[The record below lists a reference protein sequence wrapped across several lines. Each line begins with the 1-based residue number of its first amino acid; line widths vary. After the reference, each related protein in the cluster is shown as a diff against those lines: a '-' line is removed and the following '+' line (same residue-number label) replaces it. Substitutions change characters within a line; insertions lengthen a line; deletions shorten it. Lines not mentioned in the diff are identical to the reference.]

1 MKCGFLY
8 ATIGVILSKWEVF
21 MAADGNNKSMALF
34 GEQSIRR
41 EWDAEEEKWWFSV
54 VDVVGALT
62 DSVDSSAYWRKLKQ
76 RLKEEGAETV
86 TNCHGLKMRASDGK
100 MRLTDVADQ
109 TQLLRIIQSIPSKKA
124 EPFKRWL
131 AEVGSERL
139 DQMADPERSIHQAL
153 RDYKRLGYS
162 DSWIDQRLKSIE
174 IRKDLTDAWAEHG
187 VTGGQFA
194 SLTDIIYKTWA
205 GKTAKEYKQHKGLK
219 KENLRDN
226 MTNGE
231 LLMNMLAEYS
241 TTSITNAKNPQSY
254 SENMDCAKEGGNIA
268 KVAREQLEA
277 RTGAKIVSELNAG
290 EIRRQKIPEGVIRR
304 LGPSEDKTQANKLT
318 EAEDGGDATKYKNN
332 IAMLRRMRGFT
343 QVYMAEKLG
352 VARQTYINIEKG
364 LKELTISQV
373 KILEEELQVT
383 FEDLLG
389 IGENSAQLDYR
400 KYLK

>member
-1 MKCGFLY
+1 MAEEKKMK
-8 ATIGVILSKWEVF
+8 
-21 MAADGNNKSMALF
+21 NKSIALF
-34 GEQSIRR
+34 GEQGIRR
-41 EWDAEEEKWWFSV
+41 EWDVEEEKWWFSV
-54 VDVVGALT
+54 VDVVRVLT
-62 DSVDSSAYWRKLKQ
+62 DQPDTDGARNYWKVLKN
-76 RLKEEGAETV
+76 RIKNEGDQLV
-86 TNCHGLKMRASDGK
+86 TNCNRLRLRAEDGK

-139 DQMADPERSIHQAL
+139 DQMADPEKSIHQAL

-174 IRKDLTDAWAEHG
+174 IRKDLTDSWANHG
-187 VTGGQFA
+187 VAGSQFA

-205 GKTAKEYKQHKGLK
+205 GKTAKEYKEHKGLK

-241 TTSITNAKNPQSY
+241 TTSITNAKNPQTY
-254 SENMDCAKEGGNIA
+254 NENIDCAKEGGNIA
-268 KVAREQLEA
+268 KIAREQLEA
-277 RTGAKIVSELNAG
+277 KTGKKVVSELNAG
-290 EIRRQKIPEGVIRR
+290 EIQRQKLVMPEFDTSEIQHQKFVAPEPSVSKNRRQGLLEGEVE
-304 LGPSEDKTQANKLT
+304 EDV
-318 EAEDGGDATKYKNN
+318 TKYKNN
-332 IAMLRRMRGFT
+332 IAMLRRMRGLT

-364 LKELTISQV
+364 LKELTLSQV
-373 KILEEELQVT
+373 RILEDELQVA

-389 IGENSAQLDYR
+389 IDASDGQSMYK

>member
-1 MKCGFLY
+1 
-8 ATIGVILSKWEVF
+8 

-54 VDVVGALT
+54 VDVVKALT
-62 DSVDSSAYWRKLKQ
+62 DQPNTRGATLYWGKLKQ
-76 RLKEEGAETV
+76 RLKEEGDELL
-86 TNCHGLKMRASDGK
+86 TNCQQLKLEAADGK
-100 MRLTDVADQ
+100 RYKTDVADQ

-174 IRKDLTDAWAEHG
+174 IRKDLTNAWAEHG
-187 VTGGQFA
+187 VAGGQFA

-241 TTSITNAKNPQSY
+241 TTSITNAKKPQSY
-254 SENMDCAKEGGNIA
+254 SENVDCAKEGGSIA

-277 RTGAKIVSELNAG
+277 RTGEKIVSELNAG
-290 EIRRQKIPEGVIRR
+290 EIRRQKMPEGDTQI
-304 LGPSEDKTQANKLT
+304 LESLDDKTQGVNLAKGEN
-318 EAEDGGDATKYKNN
+318 EEDITKYKNN
-332 IAMLRRMRGFT
+332 IAILRRMRGLT

-364 LKELTISQV
+364 LKELTVSQV
-373 KILEEELQVT
+373 KILEEELQAT

>member
-1 MKCGFLY
+1 
-8 ATIGVILSKWEVF
+8 
-21 MAADGNNKSMALF
+21 MAADSNNKSMALF

-54 VDVVGALT
+54 IDVVQALT
-62 DSVDSSAYWRKLKQ
+62 GTDNPRRYWSDLKRQ
-76 RLKEEGAETV
+76 LKEEGSEMYEKIV
-86 TNCHGLKMRASDGK
+86 QLKMRAPDGK

-139 DQMADPERSIHQAL
+139 DQMADPERSIQQAL

-174 IRKDLTDAWAEHG
+174 IRKDLTDAWVEHG

-254 SENMDCAKEGGNIA
+254 SENVDCAKEGGNIA
-268 KVAREQLEA
+268 KSAREQLEA
-277 RTGAKIVSELNAG
+277 RTGEKIVSELNAG
-290 EIRRQKIPEGVIRR
+290 EIRHQKIPEGNTQM
-304 LGPSEDKTQANKLT
+304 LESLKDKTQSKVFAKGEN
-318 EAEDGGDATKYKNN
+318 EEDATKYKNN
-332 IAMLRRMRGFT
+332 IAILRRMRGLT
-343 QVYMAEKLG
+343 QVYMAKKLG

-364 LKELTISQV
+364 LKELTVSQV

>member
-1 MKCGFLY
+1 MAEEKKMK
-8 ATIGVILSKWEVF
+8 
-21 MAADGNNKSMALF
+21 NKSIALF
-34 GEQSIRR
+34 GEQGIRR
-41 EWDAEEEKWWFSV
+41 EWDAEEEKWWFSII
-54 VDVVGALT
+54 DVVQALT
-62 DSVDSSAYWRKLKQ
+62 GTDNPRRYWSDLKRQ
-76 RLKEEGAETV
+76 LKEEGSQMYEKIV
-86 TNCHGLKMRASDGK
+86 QLKLRAPDGK

-109 TQLLRIIQSIPSKKA
+109 IQLLRIIQSIPSKKA
-124 EPFKRWL
+124 EPFKCWL

-153 RDYKRLGYS
+153 RDYRRLGYS

-174 IRKDLTDAWAEHG
+174 IRKDLTDSWANHG
-187 VTGGQFA
+187 VAGSQFA

-205 GKTAKEYKQHKGLK
+205 GKTAKEYKEHKGLK

-241 TTSITNAKNPQSY
+241 TTSITNAKNPQTY
-254 SENMDCAKEGGNIA
+254 NENVDCAKEGGNIA
-268 KVAREQLEA
+268 KIAREQLEA
-277 RTGAKIVSELNAG
+277 KTGKEVVSELNVG
-290 EIRRQKIPEGVIRR
+290 EIQRQKLVASEVDVSEIQSQKLPEGEVE
-304 LGPSEDKTQANKLT
+304 EDV
-318 EAEDGGDATKYKNN
+318 TKYKNN
-332 IAMLRRMRGFT
+332 IAMLRRMRGLT

-364 LKELTISQV
+364 LKELTLSQV

-389 IGENSAQLDYR
+389 IDTSDGDLTYR

>member
-1 MKCGFLY
+1 MVEEKKMK
-8 ATIGVILSKWEVF
+8 
-21 MAADGNNKSMALF
+21 NKSIALF
-34 GEQSIRR
+34 GEQRIRR
-41 EWDAEEEKWWFSV
+41 EWDVEEEKWWFSV
-54 VDVVGALT
+54 IDVVGVLT
-62 DSVDSSAYWRKLKQ
+62 DQPNTRGATLYWSKLKQ
-76 RLKEEGAETV
+76 RLKEEGDELL
-86 TNCHGLKMRASDGK
+86 TNCQQLKLMSSDGK
-100 MRLTDVADQ
+100 KYKTDVADQ

-174 IRKDLTDAWAEHG
+174 IRKDLTDSWANHG
-187 VTGGQFA
+187 VAGSQFA

-205 GKTAKEYKQHKGLK
+205 GKTAKEYREHKGLK

-241 TTSITNAKNPQSY
+241 TTSITNAKNPQTY
-254 SENMDCAKEGGNIA
+254 NENVDCAKEGGNIA
-268 KVAREQLEA
+268 KIAKEQLEA
-277 RTGAKIVSELNAG
+277 KTGKRVVSELNASEMQRQEFAISEVNDG
-290 EIRRQKIPEGVIRR
+290 EIQHK
-304 LGPSEDKTQANKLT
+304 KLSRG
-318 EAEDGGDATKYKNN
+318 EVEEDATKYKNN
-332 IAMLRRMRGFT
+332 IAMLRRMRGLT
-343 QVYMAEKLG
+343 QVYMAKKLG

-364 LKELTISQV
+364 LKELTLSQARL
-373 KILEEELQVT
+373 LEDELQVT

-389 IGENSAQLDYR
+389 IDAGGEQSVYR
-400 KYLK
+400 KYL

>member
-1 MKCGFLY
+1 MAEEKKMK
-8 ATIGVILSKWEVF
+8 K
-21 MAADGNNKSMALF
+21 KSIALF
-34 GEQSIRR
+34 GEQGIRR

-54 VDVVGALT
+54 VDVVRVLT
-62 DSVDSSAYWRKLKQ
+62 DQPDTDGARNYWKVLKN
-76 RLKEEGAETV
+76 RIKNEGDQLV
-86 TNCHGLKMRASDGK
+86 TNCNQLKLRAEDGK

-124 EPFKRWL
+124 EPFKCWL

-174 IRKDLTDAWAEHG
+174 IRKDLTDSWANHG
-187 VTGGQFA
+187 VAGSQFA

-205 GKTAKEYKQHKGLK
+205 GKTAKEYREHKGLK

-241 TTSITNAKNPQSY
+241 TTSITNAKNPQTY
-254 SENMDCAKEGGNIA
+254 NENVDCAKEGGNIA
-268 KVAREQLEA
+268 KIAKEQLEA
-277 RTGAKIVSELNAG
+277 KTGKKVVSKLNASEMQRQEFVISEVNDSEIQHKKLSRG
-290 EIRRQKIPEGVIRR
+290 EVE
-304 LGPSEDKTQANKLT
+304 E
-318 EAEDGGDATKYKNN
+318 DATMYKNN
-332 IAMLRRMRGFT
+332 IAMLRRMRGLT
-343 QVYMAEKLG
+343 QIYMAKKLG

-364 LKELTISQV
+364 LKELTLSQARL
-373 KILEEELQVT
+373 LEDELQVT

-389 IGENSAQLDYR
+389 IDARDGQSVYR
-400 KYLK
+400 KYL

>member
-1 MKCGFLY
+1 M
-8 ATIGVILSKWEVF
+8 
-21 MAADGNNKSMALF
+21 ADGEIAKDKSIALF
-34 GEQSIRR
+34 GERSIRR

-54 VDVVGALT
+54 VDVIGALT
-62 DSVDSSAYWRKLKQ
+62 DSTDSSAYWRKLKQ

-86 TNCHGLKMRASDGK
+86 TNCHGLKMRAPDGK

-131 AEVGSERL
+131 AETGSERL
-139 DQMADPERSIHQAL
+139 DQMADPEKSIHQAL

-174 IRKDLTDAWAEHG
+174 NRKDLTDSWVDHG

-194 SLTDIIYKTWA
+194 SLTDIIYQTWA
-205 GKTAKEYKQHKGLK
+205 GKTAKEYKKHKGLK

-241 TTSITNAKNPQSY
+241 TTSITNAKNPQTY
-254 SENMDCAKEGGNIA
+254 HENIDCAKEGGNIA
-268 KVAREQLEA
+268 KIAREQLEA
-277 RTGAKIVSELNAG
+277 KTGKKVVSELNASEIKHQKLPEG
-290 EIRRQKIPEGVIRR
+290 EIE
-304 LGPSEDKTQANKLT
+304 
-318 EAEDGGDATKYKNN
+318 EDGENIAKYKNN

-343 QVYMAEKLG
+343 QAYMAEKLG

-373 KILEEELQVT
+373 RILEEELHVG

-389 IGENSAQLDYR
+389 MDTENGELDYKKFLR
-400 KYLK
+400 

>member
-1 MKCGFLY
+1 MVEEKKMK
-8 ATIGVILSKWEVF
+8 
-21 MAADGNNKSMALF
+21 NKSIALF
-34 GEQSIRR
+34 GEQGIRR
-41 EWDAEEEKWWFSV
+41 EWDAEEEKWWFSII
-54 VDVVGALT
+54 DVVQALT
-62 DSVDSSAYWRKLKQ
+62 GTDNPRRYWSDLKRQ
-76 RLKEEGAETV
+76 LKEEGSQMYEKIV
-86 TNCHGLKMRASDGK
+86 QLKLRAPDGK

-174 IRKDLTDAWAEHG
+174 IRKDLTDSWADHG
-187 VTGGQFA
+187 VAGSQFA

-205 GKTAKEYKQHKGLK
+205 GKTAKEYKEYKGLK

-241 TTSITNAKNPQSY
+241 TTSITNAKNPQTY
-254 SENMDCAKEGGNIA
+254 SENVDCAMEGGNIA
-268 KVAREQLEA
+268 KSAREQLEA
-277 RTGAKIVSELNAG
+277 RTGEKVVSGLNAG
-290 EIRRQKIPEGVIRR
+290 EIQQQKTAISEYDRGEIRQRKLVS
-304 LGPSEDKTQANKLT
+304 SEDDANEIWRRELLKG
-318 EAEDGGDATKYKNN
+318 EVKEDATKYQNN
-332 IAMLRRMRGFT
+332 IAMLRRMRGLT

-364 LKELTISQV
+364 LKELTLSQV
-373 KILEEELQVT
+373 RILEDELQVS
-383 FEDLLG
+383 FDDLLG
-389 IGENSAQLDYR
+389 VGEGNWRSVYR

>member
-1 MKCGFLY
+1 
-8 ATIGVILSKWEVF
+8 
-21 MAADGNNKSMALF
+21 MAADSNNKSMALF

-54 VDVVGALT
+54 VDVVKVLT
-62 DSVDSSAYWRKLKQ
+62 DQPNTRGATLYWGKLKQ
-76 RLKEEGAETV
+76 RLNEEGDELL
-86 TNCHGLKMRASDGK
+86 TNCQQLKLEAADGK
-100 MRLTDVADQ
+100 RYKTDVADQ

-174 IRKDLTDAWAEHG
+174 IRKDLTDAWVEHG

-241 TTSITNAKNPQSY
+241 TTSITNAKKPQSY
-254 SENMDCAKEGGNIA
+254 SENVDCAKEGGNIA

-277 RTGAKIVSELNAG
+277 RTGEKIVSELNAD
-290 EIRRQKIPEGVIRR
+290 EIRRQKMPEGDTQM
-304 LGPSEDKTQANKLT
+304 LESLDDKTQGMNLAKGEN
-318 EAEDGGDATKYKNN
+318 EEDVTKYKNN
-332 IAMLRRMRGFT
+332 IAILRRMRGLT

-364 LKELTISQV
+364 LKELTVSQV
-373 KILEEELQVT
+373 KILEDELQVT

>member
-1 MKCGFLY
+1 MAEEKKMK
-8 ATIGVILSKWEVF
+8 
-21 MAADGNNKSMALF
+21 NKSIALF
-34 GEQSIRR
+34 GEQGIRR
-41 EWDAEEEKWWFSV
+41 EWDAEEEKWWFSII
-54 VDVVGALT
+54 DVVQALT
-62 DSVDSSAYWRKLKQ
+62 GTDNPRRYWSDLKRQ
-76 RLKEEGAETV
+76 LKEEGSQMYEKIV
-86 TNCHGLKMRASDGK
+86 QLKLRAPDGK

-109 TQLLRIIQSIPSKKA
+109 IQLLRIIQSIPSKKA

-153 RDYKRLGYS
+153 RDYRRLGYS

-174 IRKDLTDAWAEHG
+174 IRKDLTDSWANHG
-187 VTGGQFA
+187 VAGSQFA

-205 GKTAKEYKQHKGLK
+205 GKTAKEYKEHKGLK

-241 TTSITNAKNPQSY
+241 TTSITNAKNPQTY
-254 SENMDCAKEGGNIA
+254 NENVDCAKEGGNIA
-268 KVAREQLEA
+268 KIAREQLEA
-277 RTGAKIVSELNAG
+277 KTGKEVVSELNVG
-290 EIRRQKIPEGVIRR
+290 EIQRQKLVASEVDVSEIQSQKLPEGEVE
-304 LGPSEDKTQANKLT
+304 EDV
-318 EAEDGGDATKYKNN
+318 TKYKNN
-332 IAMLRRMRGFT
+332 IAMLRRMRGLT

-364 LKELTISQV
+364 LKELTLSQV

-389 IGENSAQLDYR
+389 IDTSDGDLTYR

>member
-1 MKCGFLY
+1 M
-8 ATIGVILSKWEVF
+8 ATDDKSSK
-21 MAADGNNKSMALF
+21 SIALF

-54 VDVVGALT
+54 VDVIGALT
-62 DSVDSSAYWRKLKQ
+62 DSADSSAYWRKLKQ

-86 TNCHGLKMRASDGK
+86 TNCHGLKMRAPDGK

-139 DQMADPERSIHQAL
+139 DQMTDPERSIHQAL

-174 IRKDLTDAWAEHG
+174 IRKDLTDSWANHG
-187 VTGGQFA
+187 VAGSQFA

-205 GKTAKEYKQHKGLK
+205 GKTAKEYKEHKGLK

-241 TTSITNAKNPQSY
+241 TTSITNAKNPQTY
-254 SENMDCAKEGGNIA
+254 HENVDCAKEGGNIA
-268 KVAREQLEA
+268 KIAREQLEA
-277 RTGAKIVSELNAG
+277 KTGKKVVSELNAG
-290 EIRRQKIPEGVIRR
+290 EIQHQKLVASEINVNEVQRRT
-304 LGPSEDKTQANKLT
+304 LSED
-318 EAEDGGDATKYKNN
+318 EAEEDITKYKNN
-332 IAMLRRMRGFT
+332 IAMLRRMRGLT
-343 QVYMAEKLG
+343 QVHMAEKLG

-364 LKELTISQV
+364 LKELTLSQV
-373 KILEEELQVT
+373 RILENELQVT

-389 IGENSAQLDYR
+389 IDDGDGQSVYR
-400 KYLK
+400 KYLG

>member
-1 MKCGFLY
+1 
-8 ATIGVILSKWEVF
+8 

-54 VDVVGALT
+54 VDVIGALT
-62 DSVDSSAYWRKLKQ
+62 NSADSSAYWRKLKQ

-254 SENMDCAKEGGNIA
+254 SENVDCAKEGGNIA
-268 KVAREQLEA
+268 KSAREQLEA
-277 RTGAKIVSELNAG
+277 RTGEKIVSELNAG
-290 EIRRQKIPEGVIRR
+290 EIRRQKIPEGDTQM
-304 LGPSEDKTQANKLT
+304 LESLDDKAQGMNLAKGENEEDV
-318 EAEDGGDATKYKNN
+318 TKYKNN

-343 QVYMAEKLG
+343 QAYMAEKLG

-364 LKELTISQV
+364 LKELTVSQV
-373 KILEEELQVT
+373 RILEDELQVT

-389 IGENSAQLDYR
+389 VGENSAQLDYR